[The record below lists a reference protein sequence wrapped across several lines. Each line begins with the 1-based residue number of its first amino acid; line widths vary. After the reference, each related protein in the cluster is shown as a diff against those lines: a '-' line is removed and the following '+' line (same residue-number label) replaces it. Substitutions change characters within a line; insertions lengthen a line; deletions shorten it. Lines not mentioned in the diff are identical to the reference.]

1 LGVERTKNLTAEA
14 IRSAQKESWS
24 AATTNSHRRHIGVFC
39 RWLIGKGWLER
50 DPTKE
55 IPVRPT
61 RDTAPKHIT
70 RAERRA
76 LIRYVQARGQRTGND
91 GRYSSYAFLARFL
104 QINPLMGLRPT
115 PALNLKWADVNL
127 QDRIAHVRSAK
138 GGTSRTVPV
147 AERAQRALQSMPKE
161 SPFVYGGA
169 GYWKATRAL
178 RTIRD
183 ELGMGEHVTLYATR
197 HSYGTWL
204 AEAGVPVH
212 QIKRLMGHS
221 SIQVTQRYMH
231 ASPEQGQRYVDAA
244 FA

>member
-1 LGVERTKNLTAEA
+1 
-14 IRSAQKESWS
+14 
-24 AATTNSHRRHIGVFC
+24 
-39 RWLIGKGWLER
+39 
-50 DPTKE
+50 
-55 IPVRPT
+55 
-61 RDTAPKHIT
+61 
-70 RAERRA
+70 
-76 LIRYVQARGQRTGND
+76 
-91 GRYSSYAFLARFL
+91 
-104 QINPLMGLRPT
+104 
-115 PALNLKWADVNL
+115 
-127 QDRIAHVRSAK
+127 
-138 GGTSRTVPV
+138 
-147 AERAQRALQSMPKE
+147 MPKDN
-161 SPFVYGGA
+161 PFVYGGT